1 MLRWWSISPTLRREC
16 RGLCRDGVGFRTFL
30 ARWFRDVSVCGGE
43 QTECVSRCVLGGA
56 AGMEV
61 ISMSCARVDV
71 MDDDVTGGLTRL
83 ARTHLCSPQFSLLCR
98 V

>member
-1 MLRWWSISPTLRREC
+1 
-16 RGLCRDGVGFRTFL
+16 
-30 ARWFRDVSVCGGE
+30 
-43 QTECVSRCVLGGA
+43 
-56 AGMEV
+56 MEV